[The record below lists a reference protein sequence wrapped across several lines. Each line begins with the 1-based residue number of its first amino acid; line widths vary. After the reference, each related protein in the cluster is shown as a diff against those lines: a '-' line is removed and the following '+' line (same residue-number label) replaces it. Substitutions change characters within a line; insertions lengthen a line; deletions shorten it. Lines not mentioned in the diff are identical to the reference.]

1 MTHRFRQ
8 HLRADAGVTGPAFP
22 GGPLVQG
29 LSRLEPLATDAPV
42 GPETPPARS
51 VEGAAFARA
60 RTFDARR
67 TRILLPEPYEPNYAY
82 PLVVWF
88 HDAGGSERELPRVM
102 TRISTQ
108 NYLGLS
114 LRGPIPCGE
123 TLSAGFRWPGEG
135 SDLEGLL
142 GDLRAIVGTVRREW
156 HVHSERIVLAGHGEG
171 ATLALRLLLARPE
184 WFFGAVALS
193 ARLPKSH
200 ATPHAFREEQGKPV
214 LLGVGAQ
221 DPRASVGDVVQT
233 GRVLHA
239 AGLKVATRVFDGACD
254 LTPELGREVDR
265 WIMEELLAPV

>member
-8 HLRADAGVTGPAFP
+8 HLRADAGISGPGLP
-22 GGPLVQG
+22 GGPG
-29 LSRLEPLATDAPV
+29 LSRLASPVTDVPAAS
-42 GPETPPARS
+42 ETSPARS
-51 VEGAAFARA
+51 AEAAAFARA

-102 TRISTQ
+102 SRISTQ

-114 LRGPIPCGE
+114 LRGPIACGE
-123 TLSAGFRWPGEG
+123 TLSAGFRWPTEE
-135 SDLEGLL
+135 SAVEGLL
-142 GDLRAIVGTVRREW
+142 GELRAIVGTVRREW

-171 ATLALRLLLARPE
+171 AVLALRLLMARPE

-193 ARLPKSH
+193 ARLPKTH
-200 ATPHAFREEQGKPV
+200 AAPNVFREEQGKPV

-254 LTPELGREVDR
+254 LTPELGREIDR
-265 WIMEELLAPV
+265 WIMDGLLAPV

>member
-8 HLRADAGVTGPAFP
+8 HLRTDAGVTGPDLV
-22 GGPLVQG
+22 GGPLLQG
-29 LSRLEPLATDAPV
+29 IDRLAPAAGDAPAALDES
-42 GPETPPARS
+42 GSRS
-51 VEGAAFARA
+51 AEAAAFARA

-102 TRISTQ
+102 SRISTQ
-108 NYLGLS
+108 NYIGLS
-114 LRGPIPCGE
+114 LRGPLACGE
-123 TLSAGFRWPGEG
+123 TLSAGFRWPTDG
-135 SDLEGLL
+135 SDLDGLL
-142 GDLRAIVGTVRREW
+142 ADLRAVVGTVRREW

-171 ATLALRLLLARPE
+171 AALALRLLLARPE

-200 ATPHAFREEQGKPV
+200 AAPGAFRELHGKPV
-214 LLGVGAQ
+214 LLGVGVQ
-221 DPRASVGDVVQT
+221 DPRASVGDVVTT
-233 GRVLHA
+233 GRVLNA

-265 WIMEELLAPV
+265 WIMDELLAPV